1 MLPFSAWRTAIRLHE
16 TASGFSAT
24 VGPTTHRPSIVLY
37 AYGPSSWLGITSNGW
52 RASTQF
58 APNPHLCCHFLQENL
73 IFFPNIATVLA
84 WLVLLFH
91 FCPQVFPLL
100 YMMMVVYWPISVLIL
115 IYVLVPSIPRSF
127 INLLIENVPWLHA
140 SNIANMTSLFDFS
153 CCILTG
159 TTHILKTVRSPV

>member
-1 MLPFSAWRTAIRLHE
+1 MIVSNFYGFSVQNLQKSIFIWNFLHCPNDAIFSFRGCILKITHVNLSQHSLISMSSHSFCTSKWCFAMLPFSAWRTAIRLHE

-84 WLVLLFH
+84 
-91 FCPQVFPLL
+91 
-100 YMMMVVYWPISVLIL
+100 
-115 IYVLVPSIPRSF
+115 
-127 INLLIENVPWLHA
+127 
-140 SNIANMTSLFDFS
+140 
-153 CCILTG
+153 
-159 TTHILKTVRSPV
+159 